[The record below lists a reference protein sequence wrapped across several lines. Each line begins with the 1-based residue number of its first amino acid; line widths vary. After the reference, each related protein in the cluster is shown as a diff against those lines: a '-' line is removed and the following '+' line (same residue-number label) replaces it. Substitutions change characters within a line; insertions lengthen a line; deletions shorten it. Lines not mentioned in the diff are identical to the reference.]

1 MEEESHVT
9 KILIADDHGVVRE
22 GLKRIIA
29 KAPDL
34 VVAGE
39 AETGEETLEKALTLG
54 CDMVLLDITMPG
66 RNGFDVMRE
75 LRSRKPELRI
85 LMLSMHPEEQYA
97 VRALRAG
104 ASGYL
109 NKDSAPQELMAAIQ
123 KVALGGRYISSSLAE
138 TIILNVGT
146 NVEES
151 PHESLSD
158 REYQVL
164 CMIGSGKAVKQIA
177 DELMLG
183 AKTISTYRQRI
194 LEKMKMSGNAELIRY
209 AILNR
214 LVD

>member
-1 MEEESHVT
+1 MT

-39 AETGEETLEKALTLG
+39 AETGEETLEKALTLE
-54 CDMVLLDITMPG
+54 CDMVLLDITMPR
-66 RNGFDVMRE
+66 RNGFDVMIE
-75 LRSRKPELRI
+75 LRTRKPELCI

-109 NKDSAPQELMAAIQ
+109 NKDRAPQELMAAIQ

-138 TIILNVGT
+138 TIILNLGS
-146 NVEES
+146 NIEES

-183 AKTISTYRQRI
+183 VKTISTYRQRI
-194 LEKMKMSGNAELIRY
+194 LVKMKMSGNAELIRY
-209 AILNR
+209 TILNR

>member
-1 MEEESHVT
+1 MT

>member
-1 MEEESHVT
+1 MI

-22 GLKRIIA
+22 GLKRIIS
-29 KAPDL
+29 KAPDMI
-34 VVAGE
+34 VAGE

>member
-1 MEEESHVT
+1 MEEESQVT

-22 GLKRIIA
+22 GLKRIIS
-29 KAPDL
+29 KSPDL

-39 AETGEETLEKALTLG
+39 AETGEETLEKALALG

-66 RNGFDVMRE
+66 RNGFDVMIE
-75 LRSRKPELRI
+75 LRARKPELRI

-109 NKDSAPQELMAAIQ
+109 NKDRAPQELMAAIQ

-138 TIILNVGT
+138 TIILNLDSNTEG
-146 NVEES
+146 S

-183 AKTISTYRQRI
+183 TKTISTYRQRI

-209 AILNR
+209 AILNQ